1 MDFRNII
8 GNDEVKGYLIKSIKQ
23 KNILHS
29 YLFLGT
35 SGIGKLLIAKEF
47 AKNILCLENTKD
59 EICTCKSCTCFNGK
73 NHPDFCSIN
82 EEGETIKV
90 DTIRE
95 LTEKVIEK
103 PIVSNKKV
111 YIINDCEKM
120 TKEAQ
125 NCLLKTLEEPPEF
138 AVIIL
143 ISSNENLILNTIKS
157 RCMSVQF
164 KPIEEHKLL
173 KYIKDVLEYGE
184 VSENLLKTFD
194 GSIGKAIK
202 LKDSK
207 EKYENIDL
215 LISNL
220 NKKDLIEILLDGKI
234 IYDKENI
241 YDILD
246 YITVCLYSKLN
257 ESEKYINCI
266 KYVNKCAMRL
276 KSNSNFDMSIDN
288 LLLEIWEEINEKG
301 NRS

>member
-8 GNDEVKGYLIKSIKQ
+8 GNNEVKDYLIKSIKQ
-23 KNILHS
+23 QNILHS

-35 SGIGKLLIAKEF
+35 SGVGKLLFAKEF

-73 NHPDFCSIN
+73 NHPDFYSIN

-90 DTIRE
+90 DKIRE

-103 PIVSNKKV
+103 PIISSKKV

-138 AVIIL
+138 VVMIL

-157 RCMSVQF
+157 RCMSVKF
-164 KPIEEHKLL
+164 KNIADKELL
-173 KYIKDVLEYGE
+173 KYAKEVLEYGD
-184 VSENLLKTFD
+184 VSNNLLKTFD

-202 LKDSK
+202 LKDFK
-207 EKYENIDL
+207 EKYENIEI

-220 NKKDLIEILLDGKI
+220 SKKDIIEFMLEGKI

-246 YITVCLYSKLN
+246 YITVCLYSKIN
-257 ESEKYINCI
+257 ENEIYINCI

-276 KSNSNFDMSIDN
+276 RSNSNFDMSIDN
-288 LLLEIWEEINEKG
+288 LLFEMWEEINEKS